1 MPQPGMIGTHKD
13 KSMGISE
20 HSAHLSENTFDPK
33 APESWQIRR
42 LIDNAISH
50 GMGSAASCVF
60 SRPDQ
65 NLAFTT
71 GRLWIGN
78 DAGYI
83 DETTLF
89 DLASLTK
96 PMVTAAIA
104 MAMVSEGLAALDQP
118 IDSRHSAPTLGQ
130 LLTHSAGF
138 PAHIR
143 FFRDVWKTGMPRTAS
158 QFDSARDQILQR
170 AKDIDPVYA
179 PGSQSIYSDLGY
191 MILGDFLERVGGM
204 RLDALFAK
212 YVADPLELPSARFID
227 LRQPQRPAAVAT
239 EQCPTRG
246 LVCGEVHDENC
257 HVAGGIMGHAGLFGT
272 AIDVSTFAAAMID
285 ALHAA
290 PMQRIGRF
298 RADVVQTFFS
308 KLHSPPNS
316 SWRMGW
322 DTPSTV
328 PGLSHAGDTWSR
340 HGGFGHLGFTGTSLW
355 LDVPRRGFVVL
366 LTNRVHPRREP
377 SAATI
382 KQLRRDVGDAAAA
395 WLQGEVA
402 PTQ

>member
-1 MPQPGMIGTHKD
+1 
-13 KSMGISE
+13 MGIRE
-20 HSAHLSENTFDPK
+20 HTAHSFNHPIAAQGQQHWK
-33 APESWQIRR
+33 IRVV
-42 LIDNAISH
+42 IDNALTL
-50 GMGSAASCVF
+50 GMGSAASCVV

-65 NLAFTT
+65 NLTVTT
-71 GRLWIGN
+71 GRLWL
-78 DAGYI
+78 DDKAATI

-89 DLASLTK
+89 DLASLSK

-104 MAMVSEGLAALDQP
+104 MAMVSEGIISLNQP
-118 IDSRHSAPTLGQ
+118 IDLAHNAATLGQ
-130 LLTHSAGF
+130 LLTHSAGY
-138 PAHIR
+138 PAHMR
-143 FFRDVWKTGMPRTAS
+143 FFQDIWKVSVPQTPA
-158 QFDSARDQILQR
+158 QFDSARDQVLQR
-170 AKDIDPVYA
+170 AKDSKPVYA

-191 MILGDFLERVGGM
+191 MILGDFLERMGGM
-204 RLDALFAK
+204 RLDALFTK
-212 YVADPLELPSARFID
+212 YVAEPLRLGSARFID
-227 LRQPQRPAAVAT
+227 LRQQQRPIAVAT

-272 AIDVSTFAAAMID
+272 ATDVSQFAAAMID
-285 ALHAA
+285 ALHAS

-298 RADVVQTFFS
+298 RADVVQTFFG
-308 KLHSPPNS
+308 KLHSPPDS
-316 SWRMGW
+316 SWCMGW

-328 PGLSHAGDTWSR
+328 PGLSHAGDTWPR

-377 SAATI
+377 SAAAI

-395 WLQGEVA
+395 WLQAEIT
-402 PTQ
+402 PTQSLV